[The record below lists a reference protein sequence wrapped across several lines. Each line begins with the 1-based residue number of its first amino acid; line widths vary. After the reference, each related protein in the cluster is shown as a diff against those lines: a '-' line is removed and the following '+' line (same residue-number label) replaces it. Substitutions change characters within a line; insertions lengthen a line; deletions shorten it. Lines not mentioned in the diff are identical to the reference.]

1 MNNYNRFPRFIAGT
15 TLVEVMVALAI
26 TAMGIGGV
34 VATQTMGLK
43 SNQSSYYR
51 SQADIL
57 LRDMADRIRANVAES
72 GNYIVAY
79 GDSPNCGGGAG
90 CLSEQ
95 DISNWLDELDQ
106 QLPNG
111 EGAIRQLDAAQ
122 GVIEV
127 EVRWQDKV
135 ATGGASYCTEEA
147 APVGKDEELQQMYY
161 CMALVIDV

>member
-1 MNNYNRFPRFIAGT
+1 MKNYNRFPRFIAGT

-57 LRDMADRIRANVAES
+57 LRDMADRIRANVANK
-72 GNYIVAY
+72 GDYAAAY
-79 GDSPNCGGGAG
+79 GDVADCSDNACS
-90 CLSEQ
+90 LSKQ
-95 DISNWLDELDQ
+95 DISVWLEELGE